1 MGAADPS
8 TRRRPHLLVHLGL
21 PTSHV
26 GAVALTV
33 GSFDGVHLG
42 HVDVIHHVIDA
53 AKASDAQ
60 PALITFEPHPRC
72 VLDPANCPQSITTLQ
87 EKLALIEAA
96 GIEHAIVLRFDRE
109 LASLSPQEF
118 VDRLATVMD
127 LRRWVIGYDFAFGR
141 GRTGSA
147 HWLREHGQQ
156 VDVVPPFK
164 FEGRELHSSE
174 VRRLITAGEVDQA
187 NRLLGREYAMAGP
200 VEAGEKVGRQLG
212 FPTANIAV
220 EPNKLIPALGAYAG
234 RARIF
239 PSPPRGAISESHPP
253 RASAQGR
260 GEGLK
265 PATKGGVNFIAAL
278 SVGYRPTFGGTQ
290 LRVEAFLLDFE
301 GDLYQQRLE
310 LRFVRYLHPDIKF
323 PTTDDLVRQLHQD
336 VADTRR
342 LAGR

>member
-1 MGAADPS
+1 
-8 TRRRPHLLVHLGL
+8 
-21 PTSHV
+21 
-26 GAVALTV
+26 VALTI
-33 GSFDGVHLG
+33 GSFDGVHHG
-42 HVDVIHHVIDA
+42 HIDVIQHVVAA
-53 AKASDAQ
+53 AKTDSSQ

-96 GIEHAIVLRFDRE
+96 GVEHAIVLRFDRE

-118 VDRLATVMD
+118 IDRLAKVMD

-141 GRTGSA
+141 GRIGNA
-147 HWLREHGQQ
+147 QWLREHGHQ

-164 FEGRELHSSE
+164 IDGRDLHSSE
-174 VRRLITAGEVDQA
+174 VRRLITAGEVTEA
-187 NRLLGREYAMAGP
+187 NRLLGREYSMGGP
-200 VEAGEKVGRQLG
+200 VEAGEKVGRRLG
-212 FPTANIAV
+212 FPTANIGV

-234 RARIF
+234 RAR
-239 PSPPRGAISESHPP
+239 SPE
-253 RASAQGR
+253 
-260 GEGLK
+260 GEF
-265 PATKGGVNFIAAL
+265 VAAL

-323 PTTDDLVRQLHQD
+323 PSTDELVTQLKQD

-342 LAGR
+342 IVGQ